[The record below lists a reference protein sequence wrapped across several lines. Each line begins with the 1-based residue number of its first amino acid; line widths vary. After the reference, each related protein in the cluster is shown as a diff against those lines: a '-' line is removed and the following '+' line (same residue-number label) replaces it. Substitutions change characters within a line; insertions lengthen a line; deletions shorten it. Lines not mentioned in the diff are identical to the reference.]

1 MEANL
6 RLVDSIAKHYSGRG
20 MPIMDL
26 VQDGNIGLVR
36 AVEKYD
42 FMTGYK
48 FSTYATWWIRQ
59 AVHRGMAQPEKHAML
74 TIRASD
80 IVFYMRALP
89 PRERSILMSRF
100 GLDGGAPQTL
110 DQIAVV
116 QGVTRER
123 VRQIEKRAL
132 ALLKVPRLE
141 RYLRD

>member
-1 MEANL
+1 M
-6 RLVDSIAKHYSGRG
+6 S
-20 MPIMDL
+20 
-26 VQDGNIGLVR
+26 
-36 AVEKYD
+36 
-42 FMTGYK
+42 
-48 FSTYATWWIRQ
+48 
-59 AVHRGMAQPEKHAML
+59 
-74 TIRASD
+74 
-80 IVFYMRALP
+80 ALP

-141 RYLRD
+141 QYLRD